1 MCRYLEDAAPL
12 LPLGLEARVPVE
24 ALDDEDVLEDELQQ
38 AEKGVGQLQVS
49 QRSSGP
55 KGQCRH
61 QGEVGDGELAQSR
74 CHQED
79 HVQAT
84 GRVVTSFM
92 SPPLQPVD
100 QHPNQGAQ
108 GHDGHDGQMVAVKC
122 EEGGEAELLLAH
134 PHLVQYEDRD
144 SSHEDQ
150 APEHEA
156 VDDPTLVDHTEGQL
170 LGAVVTRVH
179 PVAHVLPHDVDHA
192 AGHQVELHVEGVE
205 DLEAFPEHQAVTA
218 FSHSSRSAER
228 ITISP
233 DLQDLTEDCD
243 SPSMVVFVWA
253 DSRLLPGPHQVPQ
266 HPDQTD
272 PHQQQHEDQGLL
284 VPQAL
289 GVEGLT
295 SHQSGPQQDYI
306 HPEQTRDQAPPTG
319 DPDQHWIQVLV
330 LILVLV
336 LDLIVRFISVSH
348 PGGVQL
354 CGSRIRIHADLVS
367 EFLLS
372 LLCRRTSAE
381 TADM

>member
-1 MCRYLEDAAPL
+1 MWRYLEDAAPL
-12 LPLGLEARVPVE
+12 LPLGPEARVPVE

-55 KGQCRH
+55 QGQCRH

-74 CHQED
+74 CHQKD
-79 HVQAT
+79 HIQAT

-144 SSHEDQ
+144 SSHKDQ
-150 APEHEA
+150 ASEHEA

-170 LGAVVTRVH
+170 LV
-179 PVAHVLPHDVDHA
+179 PCLSSFSNSISSWI
-192 AGHQVELHVEGVE
+192 ESS
-205 DLEAFPEHQAVTA
+205 VTA

-348 PGGVQL
+348 LGGVQL